1 VRTSVHVQFIGELT
15 IEQVLH
21 YFFFFSALS
30 QLFNSVNQHDEKFVY
45 IFLDSRVNGSSI
57 NIFECLA
64 ELFRVV
70 VLLFQLH

>member
-1 VRTSVHVQFIGELT
+1 MRTAIHVQFIRELT

-30 QLFNSVNQHDEKFVY
+30 QLFNSVNQHDEEFVDV
-45 IFLDSRVNGSSI
+45 FLNSRVNRSSV
-57 NIFECLA
+57 NIFECLT